1 MKSIRELARKIPGS
15 RPIYNWGKYV
25 LNIGSNHVR
34 RTRKANL
41 SILNIRAKVEIDK
54 LRSMREHRF
63 KQEYINQG
71 LAIFDLPVQKT
82 PHYEFIRD
90 YQNNPNVKLEST
102 SFWKLGNRALAI
114 HKMRTDEPYI
124 RRNKGGKVRS
134 ADQQCAKF
142 IKIYENI
149 RRKRNFAPIEV
160 KATHDGKY
168 VIEDG
173 LHRASIAYAMG
184 HGDAPVII
192 KSADDTLLKLMESL
206 RDMYPREGEKVL
218 YTPVDHPIFSD
229 WKALRDETRW
239 ILIKD
244 EFMWKGKR
252 ILDIGSYTGYFSHKA
267 AKLGGHVTGIEIN
280 EQRLKQA
287 KMINT
292 LLELN
297 VNFLYADFFEY
308 LKDKKFDCILFF
320 SVLHWILK
328 EKGINGVRDTLKIL
342 SLSSPVMFFDMGQ
355 DHELKMRTQEWNHE
369 LILNKESI
377 PDLVISSSR
386 YRYFK
391 YLGTGDTGRDVF
403 KFTTS
408 PC

>member
-1 MKSIRELARKIPGS
+1 MKSIRELVKKIPGS
-15 RPIYNWGKYV
+15 RTIYNWGKYV
-25 LNIGSNHVR
+25 LKVGNENLR
-34 RTRKANL
+34 RTQKANL
-41 SILNIRAKVEIDK
+41 SRLSIRAMIEIDK
-54 LRSMREHRF
+54 LRSMREHRY
-63 KQEYINQG
+63 KQEYIDQG
-71 LAIFDLPVQKT
+71 LAIFDLPIQET
-82 PHYEFIRD
+82 PHHRFIKD
-90 YQNNPNVKLEST
+90 YQNNQNLKLEST
-102 SFWKLGNRALAI
+102 SFWKLCDRALAI
-114 HKMRTDEPYI
+114 HKIRTNEPYI
-124 RRNKGGKVRS
+124 LRNKGGRVRS
-134 ADQQCAKF
+134 ADQQCTTF
-142 IKIYENI
+142 IKLYENI
-149 RRKRNFAPIEV
+149 RHKGNVAPIEV

-184 HGDAPVII
+184 YREVPVII
-192 KSADDTLLKLMESL
+192 KSADDKLLKLMEIL
-206 RDMYPREGEKVL
+206 RDIYPKEGKKVL

-229 WKALRDETRW
+229 WKVLRNETRW
-239 ILIKD
+239 TLIKE
-244 EFMWKGKR
+244 EFKWKDKR
-252 ILDIGSYTGYFSHKA
+252 ILDIGSYTGFFSLKA
-267 AKLGGHVTGIEIN
+267 AKLGGQVTGIEID

-355 DHELKMRTQEWNHE
+355 DHEPKMRTQEWNHE
-369 LILNKESI
+369 LIVNKDTI
-377 PDLVISSSR
+377 PDLVISNSN
-386 YRYFK
+386 YTYFK
-391 YLGTGDTGRDVF
+391 HLGTGDTGRDVF

>member
-1 MKSIRELARKIPGS
+1 MKSIRELAKKIPGS
-15 RPIYNWGKYV
+15 RIIYNWGKYV
-25 LNIGSNHVR
+25 LKAGKINVR
-34 RTRKANL
+34 RTQKANL
-41 SILNIRAKVEIDK
+41 SKLNIRTKVELNK
-54 LRSMREHRF
+54 LRSMREHRY
-63 KQEYINQG
+63 KQVYIDQG
-71 LAIFDLPVQKT
+71 LAIFNLPIQKT
-82 PHYEFIRD
+82 PHYKFIRD
-90 YQNNPNVKLEST
+90 YQNNPKFKFKST
-102 SFWKLGNRALAI
+102 SFWKLCDRALAI
-114 HKMRTDEPYI
+114 HKIKTNEAYI
-124 RRNKGGKVRS
+124 LRNKGGIIRS
-134 ADQQCAKF
+134 ADQLCTKF

-149 RRKRNFAPIEV
+149 KHEGTFAPIEV

-173 LHRASIAYAMG
+173 LHRASIAYAMAYR
-184 HGDAPVII
+184 DVPVII
-192 KSADDTLLKLMESL
+192 KSTDDKLLKLMESL
-206 RDMYPREGEKVL
+206 RDMYPREGKKVL

-244 EFMWKGKR
+244 EFNWKDKR
-252 ILDIGSYTGYFSHKA
+252 ILDIGSYTGFFTHEI
-267 AKLGGHVTGIEIN
+267 AKLGGNVTGIELD
-280 EQRLKQA
+280 EERLKQA

-297 VNFLYADFFEY
+297 VKFIYADFFEY

-342 SLSSPVMFFDMGQ
+342 SFSSPVMFFDMGQ
-355 DHELKMRTQEWNHE
+355 DHEPKMRTQEWNHG
-369 LILNKESI
+369 LIINKNTI
-377 PDLVISSSR
+377 PDLVTSNSK

-391 YLGTGDTGRDVF
+391 HLGTGDTGRDVF

-408 PC
+408 P